1 MKTVLL
7 CFAAYNGDKKL
18 FFDKYTEPRFRKYAD
33 YHGWETKIVK
43 DYSSYELTRQ
53 HPTWMSW
60 CIISKMLEDG
70 DLVDGDTVMS
80 IDADICVFD
89 ITKPFVTKKSF
100 GYAIDSCNTHCM
112 GAYTININEWS
123 RNMINNMLDQE
134 MYLRLKDTPIWKMW
148 NDQAA
153 WYTIAGIKRHSWIPF
168 RELEN
173 NGWHSNPNS
182 DVKYS
187 ISDLEKHVEL
197 LPVEWNV
204 THVAGEGFNEYF
216 INASHRNDTIFRHFA
231 GGPAWDEKYFLE
243 SEEA

>member
-1 MKTVLL
+1 MSTKEKLDLL
-7 CFAAYNGDKKL
+7 WKYLALIVIAILGLRFTENINSEYISNNDDIVVFGDNVPTLNDNNLNVEVKK
-18 FFDKYTEPRFRKYAD
+18 E
-33 YHGWETKIVK
+33 
-43 DYSSYELTRQ
+43 
-53 HPTWMSW
+53 
-60 CIISKMLEDG
+60 II
-70 DLVDGDTVMS
+70 DGDTVMS

-123 RNMINNMLDQE
+123 RKMINNMLDQE

-216 INASHRNDTIFRHFA
+216 INPSHRKDTIFRHFA